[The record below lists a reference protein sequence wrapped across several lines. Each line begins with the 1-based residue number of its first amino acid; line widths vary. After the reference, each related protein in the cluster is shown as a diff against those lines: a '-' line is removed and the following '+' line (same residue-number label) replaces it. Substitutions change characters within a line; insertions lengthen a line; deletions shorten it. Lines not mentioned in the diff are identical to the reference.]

1 MKNEKGFSLPV
12 TIVFSLIIISFFM
25 HQTNLLLLEKRFY
38 AESEEIVALDILM
51 HNAIL
56 DFKSTL
62 NSFEAKKEMVFQYE
76 DGTVAV
82 FHSSNSISEILEVTV
97 KCTTVK
103 NRKYEIQFEYNQ
115 ATNQIMNWKEMR

>member
-1 MKNEKGFSLPV
+1 
-12 TIVFSLIIISFFM
+12 M